1 MSRAGLAL
9 YSMVVAVALVVV
21 VGVNSAVA
29 QVLPN
34 PYRQVDGWASL
45 PGGRTPGAVGGVTM
59 DPDGEHLWAVIR
71 CDATAPNRFGNE
83 CLDSDL
89 DPVLKFDMDGNVVE
103 SFGGGMFIW
112 PHGIHVDSEGNVW
125 VTDAVSEARTPD
137 GTRGHQVIKFSPTG
151 RVLMTLG
158 TPGKPGVGN
167 NSFNAPADV
176 VVADNGDIFVA
187 DGHGDNTNNR
197 IVKFSKDGTFIKSW
211 GHTGYAPGEFRTLH
225 AIAMDADGRI
235 YVGDRS
241 NNRIQIFD
249 QEGEFLAQWTQFG
262 RPSGIFFD
270 DHGRIFVADSESDD
284 VQNPGWEMGIR
295 IGEVATGW
303 VTEFILYP
311 WGDPR
316 EVAGNGA
323 EFVAVDRDGN
333 IYGGEP
339 RPRRIQ
345 KYIKVRP

>member
-9 YSMVVAVALVVV
+9 YSMVVAVALVVAI
-21 VGVNSAVA
+21 GVNSAVA

-211 GHTGYAPGEFRTLH
+211 GKTGYAPGEFRTLH
-225 AIAMDADGRI
+225 AIAMDAEGRI

-345 KYIKVRP
+345 KYIRVRP

>member
-1 MSRAGLAL
+1 MSKASLRAV
-9 YSMVVAVALVVV
+9 VVAAALVAV
-21 VGVNSAVA
+21 VGVNVSTA
-29 QVLPN
+29 QSLPN
-34 PYRQVDGWASL
+34 PYRQVAGWATL
-45 PGGRTPGAVGGVTM
+45 PGGRTPGAVGKVTM
-59 DPDGEHLWAVIR
+59 DPDGEHLWAVVR
-71 CDATAPNRFGNE
+71 CDATARDRFGNE

-125 VTDAVSEARTPD
+125 VTDAVAEGRTPA
-137 GTRGHQVIKFSPTG
+137 GTRGHQVIKFSATG
-151 RVLMTLG
+151 EVLMTLG

-197 IVKFSKDGTFIKSW
+197 VVKFSKDGTFIKSW
-211 GHTGYAPGEFRTLH
+211 GKTGYAPGEFRTLH
-225 AIAMDADGRI
+225 AIAMDAEGRI

-270 DHGRIFVADSESDD
+270 DHGRIYVADSESDD

-316 EVAGNGA
+316 ETRGNGA
-323 EFVAVDRDGN
+323 EFVAVDPDGN

-345 KYIKVRP
+345 KYIRVRP

>member
-1 MSRAGLAL
+1 
-9 YSMVVAVALVVV
+9 MVVAVALVVV
-21 VGVNSAVA
+21 LGVNIAVA

-34 PYRQVDGWASL
+34 PYRQVDRWASL
-45 PGGRTPGAVGGVTM
+45 PGGRTMGAVGGVTM

-89 DPVLKFDMDGNVVE
+89 DPVLKFDMEGNVVE
-103 SFGGGMFIW
+103 SFGGGLFIW
-112 PHGIHVDSEGNVW
+112 PHGIDVDSEGNVW

-137 GTRGHQVIKFSPTG
+137 GTRGHQVIKFSSTG

-158 TPGKPGVGN
+158 TPGKPGPGN

-211 GHTGYAPGEFRTLH
+211 GKTGYAPGEFRTLH
-225 AIAMDADGRI
+225 AIAMDAEGRI